1 MLGSGDSERVAELM
15 RGTAA
20 AELLPR
26 FRSLAR
32 DDIRLKRPGDVVT
45 VADLASEQRLASGLA
60 EILPGV
66 PVVGEEAVE
75 QDPGLVDLIARPGES
90 CWIVDPLDGTANF
103 AAGRDRFAMI
113 VCLVHDTR
121 AIAGWI
127 LDVPRG
133 RMAIAV
139 QGQGVT
145 LDGALVRPAPIER
158 PLVGYV
164 GYKIRKAFDRS
175 LPPVQRRQLGRVST
189 LACAGNEY
197 LDILAGVADFSLYRM
212 TKPWDH
218 AAGSL
223 MLAEAGGGAV
233 RFDGQSYSP
242 AQPINAGLI
251 AAPSRRLL
259 ADAQILFD
267 AVRQPLLAGLTPSAG
282 GKTG

>member
-1 MLGSGDSERVAELM
+1 MLGSGDAERVAELM
-15 RGTAA
+15 RSIAA

-26 FRSLAR
+26 FRTLSK

-60 EILPGV
+60 KILPGV

-75 QDPGLVDLIARPGES
+75 EDPGLVDLIGRAGEA

-113 VCLVHDTR
+113 VCLVRDAQ
-121 AIAGWI
+121 AIGGWI

-139 QGQGVT
+139 RGQGVT
-145 LDGALVRPAPIER
+145 LDGAPIARPAMDRAPI
-158 PLVGYV
+158 GYV
-164 GYKIRKAFDRS
+164 GYKIRKTFDRS
-175 LPPVQRRQLGRVST
+175 LPAAQRGRLGRMST

-197 LDILAGVADFSLYRM
+197 LDILAGTADFSLYRM

-218 AAGSL
+218 AAGTL
-223 MLAEAGGGAV
+223 MLAEAGGGAL
-233 RFDGQSYSP
+233 RFDGQPYSP
-242 AQPINAGLI
+242 AQPVNAGLI
-251 AAPSRRLL
+251 AAPSNEIL
-259 ADAQILFD
+259 AEARSLFD
-267 AVRQPLLAGLTPSAG
+267 AVRQPLLASLTAEAG
-282 GKTG
+282 S